1 MCEVEVK
8 IAFDNGLTPEKRQEV
23 IEHLNKILSDE
34 FVLFVKLSKYH
45 WNVRGPF
52 FGPLHA
58 LFQTLYEQ
66 AFKDADLVAERVRAL
81 GGLSI
86 GTMKEFLGLTRLAEV
101 PGRNPVD
108 AEMIGDLVNDYQA
121 IIKHVRSDIEKIE
134 KPDPVTA
141 NMLMTVVEQHEKSA
155 WMLRSHLDCLHGSNK
170 K

>member
-1 MCEVEVK
+1 MCDIEVK
-8 IAFDNGLTPEKRQEV
+8 VPFDNGLTAEKRQEV
-23 IEHLNKILSDE
+23 IEHLTKILSDE
-34 FVLFVKLSKYH
+34 FVLYVKITKYH

-58 LFQTLYEQ
+58 FFQSLYEQ

-86 GTMKEFLGLTRLAEV
+86 GTMKEFLGLTRLVEV
-101 PGRNPVD
+101 AGRNPVD
-108 AEMIGDLVNDYQA
+108 AEMIGDLLADYQV
-121 IIKHVRSDIEKIE
+121 IIKHLRSDIEQIE
-134 KPDPVTA
+134 KLDPVTA

-155 WMLRSHLDCLHGSNK
+155 WMLRSHLECLHAK